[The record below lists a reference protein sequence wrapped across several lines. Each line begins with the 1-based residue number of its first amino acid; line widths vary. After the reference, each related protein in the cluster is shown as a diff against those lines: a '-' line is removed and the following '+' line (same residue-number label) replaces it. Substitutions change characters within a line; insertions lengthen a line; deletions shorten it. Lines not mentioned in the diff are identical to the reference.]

1 MQANCTYQAQ
11 GQNIAL
17 NCPDMAVNSVGSIFD
32 PIINSLHFIPWII
45 GLFLIYLIARSGF
58 YVVKQQSRTIIERL
72 GKFYLSAEPGLHF
85 KIPIIDRIVT
95 TMWLRIEQ
103 LALVVETKTKDNVFV
118 KVHVAVQNRVIA
130 EHASDAW
137 YQLENENEQVS
148 SYVFDIVRAQIPTM
162 ELDHVFEK
170 KDDIANAVM
179 QTLQEQMQR
188 FGYEIISVL
197 VTDIEPE
204 ADVKAAMNE
213 IQTQQR
219 LQIAA
224 QAKGEANKILAIKNA
239 EAEAESKRLQGVGIA
254 SQRTAIATGLK
265 EAVKM
270 VAEASG
276 VDPKEVLMT
285 VMLTQYLDT
294 MKEIGVSAGSK
305 VILLPHSPSG
315 MADVSEQI
323 RHAIITGAEASK

>member
-1 MQANCTYQAQ
+1 MNCNYQATTSV
-11 GQNIAL
+11 ISL
-17 NCPDMAVNSVGSIFD
+17 DCPQSVSANTSIFD
-32 PIINSLHFIPWII
+32 PVFSSLHFIPWII
-45 GLFLIYLIARSGF
+45 GLFLIFLIARSGF

-72 GKFYLSAEPGLHF
+72 GKFHLSAEPGLHF
-85 KIPIIDRIVT
+85 KIPIIDRIAT

-103 LALVVETKTKDNVFV
+103 LKLVVETKTKDNVFV

-130 EHASDAW
+130 DHASDAW
-137 YQLENENEQVS
+137 YQLEDENEQVS

-179 QTLQEQMQR
+179 QTLQAQMQR

-323 RHAIITGAEASK
+323 RNAIITGAETAK